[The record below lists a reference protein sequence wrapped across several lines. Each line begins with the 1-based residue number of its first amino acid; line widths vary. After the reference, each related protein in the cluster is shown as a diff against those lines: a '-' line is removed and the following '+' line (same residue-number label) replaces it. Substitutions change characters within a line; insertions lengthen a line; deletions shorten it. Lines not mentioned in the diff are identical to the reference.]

1 MKWRDTHQYHTTLTS
16 GNVLFSYRI
25 IDTYYLPR
33 YGWIP
38 FSFLAT
44 PIVEMPDNNKL
55 QCGVSEL
62 SVWSKQT
69 CDMRLMKRLQL
80 LNNNKLLL
88 LSIFSIAIT
97 WKPHEHPKRV
107 FAFIKKRQN
116 LQLQVT
122 FDLCTLS
129 QYNIYYIL
137 YSLPA
142 QYVFV
147 QIPSTN

>member
-1 MKWRDTHQYHTTLTS
+1 MKWRDRHPPIPHHTHEWQCS
-16 GNVLFSYRI
+16 FSYRI

-80 LNNNKLLL
+80 LNNKLL